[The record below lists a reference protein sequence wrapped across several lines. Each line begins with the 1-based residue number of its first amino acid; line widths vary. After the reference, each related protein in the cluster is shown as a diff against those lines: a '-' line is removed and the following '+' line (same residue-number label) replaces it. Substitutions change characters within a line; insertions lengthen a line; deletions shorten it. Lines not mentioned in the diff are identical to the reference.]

1 MYIVLDSN
9 IIIGAGYGNSAQFRL
24 LLDTLD
30 ALQNTLCVPKVVLEE
45 VVAHFGRTYD
55 RDYQKAAAGIDKL
68 SALLGKALPS
78 PVGVIDKMSETISLR
93 TRLEKQF
100 ESEYCAILDYP
111 DTPHEDLARRATT
124 RRKPYKPSGEGYRDS
139 LIWETTL
146 SLATNV
152 DAQVV
157 LLSENTKD
165 FGDGDGN
172 LHPQLIEDM
181 VGRNLSEDKIILI
194 SSLSEFMDKH
204 VTPALQQIE
213 ELFSDIEQLLSE
225 PSIQEPVS
233 LAIQDTYAGVEW
245 NHDDLGLSWE
255 YETLYLDIV
264 ENITNINLVDARK
277 LPDGKSLM
285 AIEAD
290 IDCIFDVFIFKAD
303 FFQIED
309 DPRLAVIDPDWN
321 DHYFQA
327 EIILALHA
335 NISLVLDNSDNG
347 QPQFEVLSVEPILP
361 EEERIVPTRRH
372 QQLQIF

>member
-1 MYIVLDSN
+1 MN
-9 IIIGAGYGNSAQFRL
+9 RHQRRL
-24 LLDTLD
+24 PPDHVYTHID
-30 ALQNTLCVPKVVLEE
+30 VTS
-45 VVAHFGRTYD
+45 VAHFGRTYD

-204 VTPALQQIE
+204 VTPALQKIE
-213 ELFSDIEQLLSE
+213 EFQTEISPLIAETRNVERL
-225 PSIQEPVS
+225 S
-233 LAIQDTYAGVEW
+233 LAIQNAYQGTEW
-245 NHDDLGLSWE
+245 NQEDLGLTWE
-255 YETLYLDIV
+255 YETLYLDMV
-264 ENITNINLVDARK
+264 EDVSNVTIIEIRK
-277 LPDGKSLM
+277 LQEGKYLVVKYLM
-285 AIEAD
+285 VIEAD
-290 IDCIFDVFIFKAD
+290 LDCVFDAFISKSD
-303 FFQIED
+303 LISIED
-309 DPRLAVIDPDWN
+309 DSRLDVIDPDWN
-321 DHYFQA
+321 RHYVYAQVNVPFHA
-327 EIILALHA
+327 IVNLII
-335 NISLVLDNSDNG
+335 G
-347 QPQFEVLSVEPILP
+347 QSESESPAIQVISVESILS
-361 EEERIVPTRRH
+361 EDETSSTSRRR
-372 QQLQIF
+372 Q

>member
-1 MYIVLDSN
+1 
-9 IIIGAGYGNSAQFRL
+9 
-24 LLDTLD
+24 
-30 ALQNTLCVPKVVLEE
+30 
-45 VVAHFGRTYD
+45 
-55 RDYQKAAAGIDKL
+55 
-68 SALLGKALPS
+68 
-78 PVGVIDKMSETISLR
+78 MSETISLR

-204 VTPALQQIE
+204 VTPALQKIE
-213 ELFSDIEQLLSE
+213 EFQTEISPLIAETRNVERL
-225 PSIQEPVS
+225 S
-233 LAIQDTYAGVEW
+233 LAIQNAYQGTEW
-245 NHDDLGLSWE
+245 NQEDLGLTWE
-255 YETLYLDIV
+255 YETLYLSMV
-264 ENITNINLVDARK
+264 EDVSNVTIIETRK
-277 LPDGKSLM
+277 LQEGKYLM
-285 AIEAD
+285 VIEAD
-290 IDCIFDVFIFKAD
+290 LDCVFDAFISKSD
-303 FFQIED
+303 LISIED
-309 DPRLAVIDPDWN
+309 DSRLDVIDPDWN
-321 DHYFQA
+321 RHYVYAQVNVPFHA
-327 EIILALHA
+327 IVNLII
-335 NISLVLDNSDNG
+335 G
-347 QPQFEVLSVEPILP
+347 QSESESPAIQVISVESILS
-361 EEERIVPTRRH
+361 EDETSSTSRRR
-372 QQLQIF
+372 Q